1 MQDDRLHRINR
12 AVGIPHLRYYTGWA
26 SQLRAF
32 ASGSVNVESFGLQ
45 FSIEALE
52 TIIGRLQS
60 CLGVVSL
67 LGCERYTAMCA

>member
-1 MQDDRLHRINR
+1 MQGDRLHLINR
-12 AVGIPHLRYYTGWA
+12 AVVISYNRYYTGWA

-60 CLGVVSL
+60 CLDVVRF